1 MMDDNYY
8 GLQRQ
13 RKEKKSLT
21 RFLNFKRDHR
31 MSFTSSG
38 KKCKCGNNHMSIN
51 ILDDKNG
58 MQVIEHEVCPFM
70 YGVRNACLRARFG
83 KHIPKVD
90 TNLLQEVSRA
100 S

>member
-1 MMDDNYY
+1 MDDNYY

-21 RFLNFKRDHR
+21 RFLRFKRDHR
-31 MSFTSSG
+31 QSFTSSG
-38 KKCKCGNNHMSIN
+38 KPCKCGRDHTSIN

-58 MQVIEHEVCPFM
+58 MSVIEEEVCPFM
-70 YGVRNACLRARFG
+70 YGVRNACLRATFG

-90 TNLLQEVSRA
+90 TKLLQEVSRG